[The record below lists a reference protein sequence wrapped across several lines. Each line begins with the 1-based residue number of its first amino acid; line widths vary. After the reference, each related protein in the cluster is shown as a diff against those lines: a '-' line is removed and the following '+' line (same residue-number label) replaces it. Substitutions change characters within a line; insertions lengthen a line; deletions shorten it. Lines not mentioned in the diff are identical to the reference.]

1 VVGQIG
7 GSSFA
12 VATQGHHAYVGI
24 GPRLA
29 VLNVADPS
37 HPVPVGES
45 PIFPDY
51 VRGVAIVEEYAY
63 VAAGAGGLF
72 VVNVS
77 NPAQPTITGLYDT
90 SGDAQSVTVAGDY
103 AYVADEDA
111 GLRVI
116 DIGTPSTPTEIASY
130 NPTSSIRDVVV
141 AGNYA
146 YLATYGDGLH
156 LLDISNPHA
165 PAHQRTYGTSHAK
178 AVTISGNHAYLV
190 HENGLSIFNVTNPLA
205 AEEITSVPSSS
216 LASGIGNPRDVVVVG
231 NYAYLGFVSEY
242 HGNLAI
248 LDVTNPAEP
257 VRKVV
262 HRTPGTLYA
271 LTVTD
276 NHAYLAQGFQENLLV
291 LDVSTPGAPAEVG
304 SYETPSY
311 VRDVSVAGNYAYL
324 VDSHEGLRILDVTNP
339 RFLTQVG
346 AVTLP
351 IHQSSSLWGLDVE
364 DNVAYLTDFTYG
376 LRIVDVSNPAAPI
389 EVGAFGPSNMHEV
402 DVVGEHAYTAGS
414 PYGIINVSDPTSPTL
429 TYGYGFGGYDIEVRQ
444 NLAHVARP
452 DGVAIFDVSTPS
464 APREVGTFDTL
475 GLPRGLTAAGDYLYV
490 ADQSPYD
497 STTQAGL
504 RILNVSTPSAPVQVG
519 SYPTAQD
526 VNEVAVVNG
535 YAYLTESSVS
545 TSNTSRNT
553 TGGVRAIDVR
563 NPTAPAEVGFYNTAG
578 QAYQVTTAGEFAYV
592 ADGHGGLVIVR
603 LTDSPITATPTRTV
617 TVATTPTRTPT
628 PTGTAM
634 STPGSTATVVGT
646 STVNA
651 TTAATSSPTPTGT
664 ATQTPLTPSQR
675 ELYLPLIV
683 RR

>member
-1 VVGQIG
+1 LRLEVVGQIG

-37 HPVPVGES
+37 RPVLVGES

-77 NPAQPTITGLYDT
+77 NPAQPTVTGVYNT

-103 AYVADEDA
+103 AYLADDDA

-130 NPTSSIRDVVV
+130 TPTSTIRDVAVV
-141 AGNYA
+141 GNHA
-146 YLATYGDGLH
+146 YLATYSDGLH

-190 HENGLSIFNVTNPLA
+190 HENGLSIFNVTDPLA
-205 AEEITSVPSSS
+205 AEEVTSLPSNSFPY
-216 LASGIGNPRDVVVVG
+216 GTGNPRDVIVVG
-231 NYAYLGFVSEY
+231 DYAYLGFVSAY

-248 LDVTNPAEP
+248 LDVSNPAEP

-271 LTVTD
+271 LTVSD

-291 LDVSTPGAPAEVG
+291 LDVSTPDAPAEVG
-304 SYETPSY
+304 RYETPSY
-311 VRDVSVAGNYAYL
+311 VRDVSVVGNYAYV
-324 VDSHEGLRILDVTNP
+324 VDSHEGLRILDVTDP
-339 RFLTQVG
+339 RSLTQVG

-351 IHQSSSLWGLDVE
+351 IHPSSSLWGLDVE

-376 LRIVDVSNPAAPI
+376 LRIVDVSNPAAPT
-389 EVGAFGPSNMHEV
+389 EVGALGPSNMHEV
-402 DVVGEHAYTAGS
+402 DVVGEHAYTAGN
-414 PYGIINVSDPTSPTL
+414 PHGIINVSDPTSPTL
-429 TYGYGFGGYDIEVRQ
+429 TYGYGFGGYDIEVRE

-464 APREVGTFDTL
+464 APQEVGTFDTL
-475 GLPRGLTAAGDYLYV
+475 GLPHGLTVADDYLYV
-490 ADQSPYD
+490 ADQSPYG
-497 STTQAGL
+497 STTESGL
-504 RILNVSTPSAPVQVG
+504 RILNVSTPSAPIQVG

-526 VNEVAVVNG
+526 VNEVAVENG
-535 YAYLTESSVS
+535 YVYLTESSAS

-553 TGGVRAIDVR
+553 TGGVRVIDVR

-603 LTDSPITATPTRTV
+603 LTASGA
-617 TVATTPTRTPT
+617 
-628 PTGTAM
+628 
-634 STPGSTATVVGT
+634 
-646 STVNA
+646 
-651 TTAATSSPTPTGT
+651 
-664 ATQTPLTPSQR
+664 PLT
-675 ELYLPLIV
+675 EKLYLPLITTQ
-683 RR
+683 R